1 MNEVMTHIPEEIRE
15 EYDALTACTVEVLP
29 REEFAQKLLRAKRTG
44 KPLRIK
50 YGADP
55 SAPDI
60 HLGHSVPIRKLRQF
74 QEFGHQVVFII
85 GDYTARIGDPSGKNS
100 ARPRLTKEQVEENA
114 RTYLD
119 QIFKILDREKTEV
132 VFNSS
137 WLEKMDVSAT
147 IELMSKFTVSQ
158 MLEREDFHR
167 RFEHEIPIFLH
178 EFIYPLLQGYDS
190 IAVRAD
196 VELGGTDQKFNLLVG
211 RELQR
216 EAGMEPQCIMT
227 MPLLVGLDGVNK
239 MSKSLGNYIGI
250 TEMPRDMFG
259 KAMSIPDELMWDY
272 FQLAA
277 GITPSETELLR
288 RRVQSGELHPRDAK
302 ELLAKKIVALY
313 HGEQAAEREA
323 EEFRARFSLRMFPE
337 NTADRFE
344 FSLDEA
350 PNLIK
355 VLTLTGAASSA
366 REAQRL
372 IQQGGVRVF
381 QQPPSEPIE
390 VLDESATASSGRL
403 PLVAGEYKLKVG
415 KTRFMVVKLHD

>member
-1 MNEVMTHIPEEIRE
+1 MNETTVKIPEEIRQ
-15 EYDALTACTVEVLP
+15 EYEILASNTVEILP
-29 REEFAQKLLRAKRTG
+29 REEFMEKLLRSKREG
-44 KPLRIK
+44 RPLRIK

-60 HLGHSVPIRKLRQF
+60 HLGHSVPIRKLKQF
-74 QEFGHQVVFII
+74 QDLGHQVVFII
-85 GDYTARIGDPSGKNS
+85 GDYTARIGDPSGKNT

-114 RTYLD
+114 KTYLE
-119 QIFKILDREKTEV
+119 QIFKILDKKKTEV

-167 RFEHEIPIFLH
+167 RFDEEIPIYWH
-178 EFIYPLLQGYDS
+178 ELIYPLLQGYDS

-196 VELGGTDQKFNLLVG
+196 VELGGTDQKFNLLMG

-250 TEMPRDMFG
+250 TEEPRNMFG
-259 KAMSIPDELMWDY
+259 KAMSIPDEIMWDY
-272 FQLAA
+272 FELVVGLPAAETARLRSDLAH
-277 GITPSETELLR
+277 GK
-288 RRVQSGELHPRDAK
+288 LHPRDVK
-302 ELLAKKIVALY
+302 EMLAKAIVELY
-313 HGEQAAEREA
+313 HGARIAQREA
-323 EEFRARFSLRMFPE
+323 EEFRARFSLRQFPE
-337 NTADRFE
+337 ETADRYE
-344 FSLDEA
+344 LSLAEVA
-350 PNLIK
+350 NLTKLLLSI
-355 VLTLTGAASSA
+355 GAADSS

-372 IQQGGVRVF
+372 IQQGGVKVF
-381 QQPPSEPIE
+381 DQPSSMPIE
-390 VLDESATASSGRL
+390 LSGQSASIGSART
-403 PLVAGEYKLKVG
+403 PLVAGTYKLKIG
-415 KTRFMVVKLHD
+415 KTKFAVVCLK

>member
-1 MNEVMTHIPEEIRE
+1 MNETTVKIPEEIRQ
-15 EYDALTACTVEVLP
+15 EYEILASNTVEILP
-29 REEFAQKLLRAKRTG
+29 REEFMEKLLRSKRYG
-44 KPLRIK
+44 RPLRVK

-60 HLGHSVPIRKLRQF
+60 HLGHSVPIRKLKQF
-74 QEFGHQVVFII
+74 QDLGHQVVFII
-85 GDYTARIGDPSGKNS
+85 GDYTARIGDPSGKNT

-114 RTYLD
+114 KTYLE
-119 QIFKILDREKTEV
+119 QIFKILDKKKTEV

-167 RFEHEIPIFLH
+167 RFDEEIPIYLH

-196 VELGGTDQKFNLLVG
+196 VELGGTDQKFNLLMG

-250 TEMPRDMFG
+250 TEEPRNMFG
-259 KAMSIPDELMWDY
+259 KAMSIPDEIMWDY
-272 FQLAA
+272 FELVVGLPAAETARLRSDLAQ
-277 GITPSETELLR
+277 GK
-288 RRVQSGELHPRDAK
+288 LHPRDVK
-302 ELLAKKIVALY
+302 EMLAKAIVELY
-313 HGEQAAEREA
+313 HGARIAQREA
-323 EEFRARFSLRMFPE
+323 EEFRARFSLRQFPE
-337 NTADRFE
+337 ETADRYE
-344 FSLDEA
+344 LSLAEVA
-350 PNLIK
+350 NLTKLLLSI
-355 VLTLTGAASSA
+355 GAADSS

-372 IQQGGVRVF
+372 IQQGGVKVF
-381 QQPPSEPIE
+381 DQPSSMPIE
-390 VLDESATASSGRL
+390 LSGQSASIGSART
-403 PLVAGEYKLKVG
+403 PLVAGTYKLKIG
-415 KTRFMVVKLHD
+415 KTKFAVVCLK